1 MSLCHP
7 SVSRPVWTFLRVSSI
22 NISVHAAI
30 TESLLRAHFHFDL
43 FLNFFFLKIEL
54 ENPYRVWFPDRGYIR
69 SARVS
74 DWRSLRWFN
83 CMQAADRRTDKVE
96 FCFQRSLHVPLWRRH
111 QATRPRREIL
121 AERKE
126 WRMKTIGFGHEW
138 RSNCYKRKRKTT
150 GLKIQKHSWDTNEK
164 QWSMYIFKKK
174 TENESAKHLKPKEI
188 YSKLT
193 AHKWFS
199 MWQVLDGPSWCQAH
213 TSMHAN
219 TTSLWTKLSH
229 SLNQQWVIS
238 PVLWLI
244 SCSWGQWGDLT

>member
-164 QWSMYIFKKK
+164 QWSMYIFKKQNRKWICKALK
-174 TENESAKHLKPKEI
+174 TKRNILK
-188 YSKLT
+188 T
-193 AHKWFS
+193 NCTQ
-199 MWQVLDGPSWCQAH
+199 MVLHVASIRRP
-213 TSMHAN
+213 
-219 TTSLWTKLSH
+219 
-229 SLNQQWVIS
+229 
-238 PVLWLI
+238 
-244 SCSWGQWGDLT
+244 